1 MDNKIVPGILIC
13 LLSFACIYLVLLGL
27 LKGLERTDWTTKKK
41 NSYFI
46 RSLIG
51 VILWVICISALA
63 LIGFFGKFTTMPPRV
78 IFIFILAIPLL
89 IIIGGSK
96 SFTEILRVIPLHW
109 LVYMQSFRIVVEL
122 LLFIAYRKQLLPVQM
137 TFEGYNYDIL
147 SGLLAIPAGWLM
159 MKYPLK
165 ARTIGLIYN
174 LLGILLLI
182 NIITIAVLSM
192 PTPIRTFMNEPALTI
207 VGEFPFIYLP
217 AVLVIVALALHIFS
231 FRQLL
236 LKGVFARGQEGPGST
251 VLMAE

>member
-1 MDNKIVPGILIC
+1 MDNRTVPGILMC

-51 VILWVICISALA
+51 VSIWVTGISALA
-63 LIGFFGKFTTMPPRV
+63 LTGFFSNFSNMPPRI
-78 IFIFILAIPLL
+78 IFIFILAFPLL

-109 LVYMQSFRIVVEL
+109 LVFMQSFRIVVEL
-122 LLFIAYRKQLLPVQM
+122 LLFIAYRRQLLPVQM

-182 NIITIAVLSM
+182 NILTIAVLSM
-192 PTPIRTFMNEPALTI
+192 PTPIRTFMNEPANTI
-207 VGEFPFIYLP
+207 IGEFPFIYLP

-231 FRQLL
+231 FRQLML
-236 LKGVFARGQEGPGST
+236 RGVFARRQGGQSNT
-251 VLMAE
+251 VLLAK